1 MIYTNLKQQDP
12 EIYQAIQN
20 ELHRQQSVLEMIA
33 SENIVSPAVLLAAG
47 SVLTNKYSEGY
58 PDKRYY
64 GGNQF
69 IDISEKLAIER
80 AKKLFGAEHVNVQPH
95 SGSSANMEAYFAVL
109 ELGDTI
115 LAMNLAHGGHLTH
128 RSE

>member
-33 SENIVSPAVLLAAG
+33 SENIVSHAVLLAAG

-80 AKKLFGAEHVNVQPH
+80 AKKLFGAEHVNVQSH
-95 SGSSANMEAYFAVL
+95 AGAIANMAAYFAL
-109 ELGDTI
+109 IGHKGKILSMELS
-115 LAMNLAHGGHLTH
+115 HGGHL
-128 RSE
+128 